1 MTLEMDHTLQRS
13 GRSLEQTE
21 QHIQQL
27 LGAPEQGSSDCRP
40 WLLDQ
45 YLKSYFQTHCDCPSR
60 TSYSPRPDHYGEIQ
74 FLMGLEYPEQQLL
87 LLTLCPTLGCLQICK
102 AQVFLSQPVAF
113 IPPRER
119 DPAAPSRACPS
130 RLAQRRGLRGPSIAQ
145 APRRSLA
152 LALSLCSLAGYARA
166 RSLAQLTLRA
176 SHSVADAGA
185 ADARIYTVSD
195 NVTSTPA
202 APPPSRSQSG
212 RADA

>member
-1 MTLEMDHTLQRS
+1 MEGAAAVPPHPWAAAAPGRPWSRRS
-13 GRSLEQTE
+13 G
-21 QHIQQL
+21 
-27 LGAPEQGSSDCRP
+27 APG
-40 WLLDQ
+40 
-45 YLKSYFQTHCDCPSR
+45 
-60 TSYSPRPDHYGEIQ
+60 
-74 FLMGLEYPEQQLL
+74 
-87 LLTLCPTLGCLQICK
+87 
-102 AQVFLSQPVAF
+102 
-113 IPPRER
+113 PRER

-176 SHSVADAGA
+176 SHSAADAGA

>member
-1 MTLEMDHTLQRS
+1 METCRVRAGAWPRREAEGAR
-13 GRSLEQTE
+13 GPP
-21 QHIQQL
+21 L
-27 LGAPEQGSSDCRP
+27 L
-40 WLLDQ
+40 
-45 YLKSYFQTHCDCPSR
+45 THPGPSR
-60 TSYSPRPDHYGEIQ
+60 EAECRRLRLQPTARPPALRAPAPRLPT
-74 FLMGLEYPEQQLL
+74 PARP
-87 LLTLCPTLGCLQICK
+87 LT
-102 AQVFLSQPVAF
+102 
-113 IPPRER
+113 PRER

-176 SHSVADAGA
+176 SHSAADAGA